1 MKKVLY
7 IIIGLIAIVCI
18 LGLVAPNDFAVERK
32 VVINKP
38 KDQVFEFV
46 KYLKNQDLYS
56 SWARKDSAMKKE
68 FRGTD
73 GKVGAVSSW
82 EGNKEVGKG
91 EQEIKQ
97 ITPGERIDFELRFK
111 KPFEATNKAYMITE
125 TAGANQTLVKWGFSG
140 RMPFPMN
147 AMMLF
152 VNMDK
157 QAGEDFEI
165 GLANLKELMEKQ

>member
-56 SWARKDSAMKKE
+56 SWARKDPAMKRE

-73 GKVGAVSSW
+73 GEAGAVSGW

-91 EQEIKQ
+91 EQEIRQ

-125 TAGANQTLVKWGFSG
+125 AAGTNQTLVKWGFSG

-157 QAGEDFEI
+157 QAGKDFEI
-165 GLANLKELMEKQ
+165 GLANLKELLEKQ

>member
-56 SWARKDSAMKKE
+56 SWARKDPAMKKM

-73 GKVGAVSSW
+73 GEAGAVSGW
-82 EGNKEVGKG
+82 EGNKKVGMG

-111 KPFEATNKAYMITE
+111 KPLEATNKAYMITE
-125 TAGANQTLVKWGFSG
+125 TAGPNQTLVKWGFSG

-165 GLANLKELMEKQ
+165 GLANLKELMEK